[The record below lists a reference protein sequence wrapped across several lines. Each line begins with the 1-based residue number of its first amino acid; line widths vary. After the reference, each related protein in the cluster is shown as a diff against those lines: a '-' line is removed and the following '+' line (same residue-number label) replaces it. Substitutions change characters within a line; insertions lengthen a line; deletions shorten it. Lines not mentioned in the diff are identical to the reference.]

1 MEKNNN
7 EFKSKVKRVFMSLPL
22 ILNQMQTSSFFGN
35 CFHFYEWKFRN
46 HVEYNLL
53 KLFKVG
59 KSKRESR

>member
-7 EFKSKVKRVFMSLPL
+7 ELKSKVKRVFINFAAKFKSDA
-22 ILNQMQTSSFFGN
+22 NFFFGN
-35 CFHFYEWKFRN
+35 CFHFYEWRFRN
-46 HVEYNLL
+46 HVEYKFL